1 MVPVFISRK
10 GCKTFENTA
19 SKIYV
24 LLCVSE
30 AVSGPWA
37 LCLTEHGLETDGL
50 VDLPL
55 VVGVLELCFI
65 CIAIVTLLLYLMLCL
80 QFLQWHAEKSH
91 YRIFLHWEI
100 MAGIIIVRKTLP
112 KI

>member
-24 LLCVSE
+24 LLCVSQ

-37 LCLTEHGLETDGL
+37 FCLTQHGLETDGL
-50 VDLPL
+50 V
-55 VVGVLELCFI
+55 GF
-65 CIAIVTLLLYLMLCL
+65 AIGGRVFRTVFHFHCYSNTLIILNALLAVSPM
-80 QFLQWHAEKSH
+80 
-91 YRIFLHWEI
+91 
-100 MAGIIIVRKTLP
+100 T
-112 KI
+112 